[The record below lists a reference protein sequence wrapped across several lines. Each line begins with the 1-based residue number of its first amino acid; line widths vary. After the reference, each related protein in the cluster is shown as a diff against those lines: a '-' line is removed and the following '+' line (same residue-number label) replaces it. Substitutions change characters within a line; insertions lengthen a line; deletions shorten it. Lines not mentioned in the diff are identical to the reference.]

1 MDVAFDN
8 DLGYLPEKEVMIER
22 IDSQGDSA
30 AAVVCKILKE
40 QNSDFLKDIIG
51 VVALLGT
58 VQTNELGRSP
68 ILPLYVTLMSMQVN
82 M

>member
-8 DLGYLPEKEVMIER
+8 DLGYLPEKEVMIEK